1 MNEYVTV
8 LVDQESGDT
17 CIIKTNKFSEEMMR
31 LLIECY
37 NDAEGT
43 HWQIGFAG
51 ETTHCYATDLQ
62 NLDVGE
68 MLGVCDE
75 KIMRGG
81 CPMVYVF
88 SVTQLTRYWKDV
100 DMHDGHQ

>member
-8 LVDQESGDT
+8 LVNQESGET
-17 CIIKTNKFSEEMMR
+17 CMVQTEKFSEEMMR

-37 NDAEGT
+37 NEAEVA
-43 HWQIGFAG
+43 HWQIGFAAQ
-51 ETTHCYATDLQ
+51 TAKCYVAGLPK
-62 NLDVGE
+62 LDVGE

-75 KIMRGG
+75 KVVRGG

-100 DMHDGHQ
+100 DAHDEHQ